1 MVSQCQRRE
10 DDRTTTISIP
20 IENLFN
26 LCCTT
31 SSHLRRAHRTN
42 PDTSTGGQASKPC
55 MLSVV
60 LEGHLAVN
68 PDRRHTTAAKPSMV
82 RELLNSS
89 TRFPSKF
96 TLSALT
102 SGFIPS
108 TNIICVVLK
117 SAHGLTVRILAAPG
131 LRPVG
136 SCDVSH

>member
-1 MVSQCQRRE
+1 MSVDMPSVFSVGDLHSSHVMVDTKSLTRLRPSALLCHVAPCRRQAVVPQGNERLTLMVSQCQRRE

-60 LEGHLAVN
+60 LAGHLAVN

-82 RELLNSS
+82 R
-89 TRFPSKF
+89 
-96 TLSALT
+96 
-102 SGFIPS
+102 
-108 TNIICVVLK
+108 
-117 SAHGLTVRILAAPG
+117 
-131 LRPVG
+131 
-136 SCDVSH
+136 